1 MLTNWVAR
9 PIMAPFRHEYLF
21 SPQVNTLPELIDI
34 GLNLGHDSFDHDRDA
49 VLQAA
54 RTVGVVQMV
63 LTGTSIESS
72 DKAASLAVEH
82 PGVLYCT
89 VGVHPHEAGQ
99 YNVDTSARLQRLAQL
114 PPVVAIG
121 ETGLDFY
128 RDFSP
133 RHVQE
138 SAFAEQLSLGV
149 TTQLPVFLHQRD
161 AHQRFLPI
169 LKEQRDRLSRAV
181 VHCFTGTRDELFDY
195 LDLDCYIGITGW
207 VCDERRGLPLQ
218 ELLKDIPPER
228 LLLETDAPYLQP
240 RTLRPKPK
248 TRRNEPANLV
258 WVLATVAACLGRHP
272 EEIAATT
279 TRSARV
285 FFDL

>member
-34 GLNLGHDSFDHDRDA
+34 GLNLAHDSFDHDRDA

-54 RTVGVVQMV
+54 RAVGVVQMV

-272 EEIAATT
+272 QEIAATT
-279 TRSARV
+279 TRNARV

>member
-34 GLNLGHDSFDHDRDA
+34 GLNLAHDSFDHDRDA

-54 RTVGVVQMV
+54 RAVGVVQMV

-258 WVLATVAACLGRHP
+258 WVLATVADCLGRHP
-272 EEIAATT
+272 QEIAATT
-279 TRSARV
+279 TRNARV